1 VTLATDDES
10 DLAPLAS
17 KLARHWNAG
26 SVELTEV
33 RRLSA
38 GASRIS
44 WSVDVVVDGTRHPL
58 VVQRERVAGKG
69 RIAVTTEAKL
79 FQVAAAHRVPVPEV
93 VMVEESQDAIGG
105 AYVITTRIDGE
116 TLPSRILRLEELSS
130 ARGIFAYQCG
140 QILRAIHSIP
150 TEEFELLSEADPV
163 ETIEAM
169 LDGTCDPRP
178 AFEIGLRW
186 LRKNRPGRTSRTL
199 VHGDFRNG
207 NLIVGSEG
215 IRAVLDWELA
225 HIGDPLEDLA
235 WLCLRAWR
243 WGGTGIVGG
252 IGSFDELCDGYGADH
267 NLLRERA
274 ELLWWLVL
282 GTIKWGVICLEQ
294 ARTHMSGEARS
305 VELAILGRQADEM
318 EYEIMRMLP

>member
-1 VTLATDDES
+1 VTLVTDDES
-10 DLAPLAS
+10 DLAPLLP
-17 KLARHWNAG
+17 KLARHWNAD

-44 WSVDVVVDGTRHPL
+44 WSVDVMVDGSTHPL

-69 RIAVTTEAKL
+69 RIAVTTEARL
-79 FQVAAAHRVPVPEV
+79 FRVAAAHRVPVPEV
-93 VMVEESQDAIGG
+93 VIVEESQDAIGG

-116 TLPSRILRLEELSS
+116 TLPTRILRIEELSP
-130 ARGIFAYQCG
+130 ARRVFAYQCG

-150 TEEFELLSEADPV
+150 TEEFELLPETDPV
-163 ETIEAM
+163 EAIETM
-169 LDGTCDPRP
+169 LDGTHDPRP

-186 LRKNRPGRTSRTL
+186 LRENRPGRIARTL

-243 WGGTGIVGG
+243 WGGPGIVGG
-252 IGSFDELCDGYGADH
+252 IGSFDELSEGYGGDH
-267 NLLRERA
+267 DLLRDRA
-274 ELLWWLVL
+274 WLFWWLLL

-305 VELAILGRQADEM
+305 VELAVLGRQANEM
-318 EYEIMRMLP
+318 EYEVMRMLP